1 MDAMSA
7 WRNPE
12 RLPALS
18 VNPTT
23 RRFPRTLRDAFGAE
37 CGSEIEDAEPLG
49 WRVSDIV
56 CIVGTLVLLAL
67 LAARL
72 L

>member
-1 MDAMSA
+1 MSA

-12 RLPALS
+12 RLPALA

-23 RRFPRTLRDAFGAE
+23 KCYPRKLEQAFGAGTSRE
-37 CGSEIEDAEPLG
+37 FEDVEPLG

-56 CIVGTLVLLAL
+56 CIAGTLVLLAL
-67 LAARL
+67 LAARML
-72 L
+72 